1 LKGEKVKKGRTLCV
15 MGKDVIIDMVL
26 SLSKNSLVGKFEFI
40 KLSRMEFM
48 DWVSKKWKP
57 IIKSMPRVLVLTNSW
72 IYFQFLP

>member
-15 MGKDVIIDMVL
+15 MGKDVITDMVL

>member
-72 IYFQFLP
+72 ICFQFLP